1 MSLQTINIGTLA
13 NDGTGDDLREAFIKT
28 NQNFEDLDLRSP
40 ESTTATNLGNVGE
53 GIFSQKA
60 GSQLQFK
67 KIVQGA
73 NITLTSSSNGITVN
87 ALGGLQQLNVVS
99 DSGSMQIAD
108 GGTLNLYGGTGATTS
123 ISGNVLTVN
132 TVTALSTDNTPVLSG
147 NLDAGGNNLIN
158 GGTLSAS
165 NFVGPVTGNL
175 TGLVHGIDIR
185 LMAPNT
191 AGFNFGTLNNIVT
204 SVIDWIIYQTD
215 IDFGSYLIP
224 DSRTFDAGN
233 IIT

>member
-60 GSQLQFK
+60 DSQLQFK

-132 TVTALSTDNTPVLSG
+132 TVTELSTDTTPVLGG
-147 NLDAGGNNLIN
+147 NLDANGNNLIN
-158 GGTLSAS
+158 GGTLTAS
-165 NFVGPVTGNL
+165 TFAGAFQGNL
-175 TGLVHGIDIR
+175 TGLVHGVDIR
-185 LMAPNT
+185 LIAPNT
-191 AGFNFGTLNNIVT
+191 AGFNFGTFNNVIT
-204 SVIDWIIYQTD
+204 SLIDWLIYQTD
-215 IDFGSYLIP
+215 IDFGSMFTP
-224 DSRTFDAGN
+224 DPRVFDAGS
-233 IIT
+233 IA

>member
-1 MSLQTINIGTLA
+1 MAIQTINIGTLA
-13 NDGTGDDLREAFIKT
+13 NDGTGDDLREAFIKV
-28 NQNFEDLDLRSP
+28 NQNFESLDLRAP
-40 ESTTATNLGNVGE
+40 ESTTASNLGNVGE
-53 GIFSQKA
+53 GVFHQKA
-60 GSQLQFK
+60 GADLQFK
-67 KIVQGA
+67 KLVSGA
-73 NITLTSSSNGITVN
+73 NITLTSSTNGITVN

-99 DSGSMQIAD
+99 DSGSNQLAD
-108 GGTLNLYGGTGATTS
+108 GDTLNIFGGTGASTTL
-123 ISGNVLTVN
+123 SGNVLTVN
-132 TVTALSTDNTPVLSG
+132 TTTELSTDTTPVLGG
-147 NLDAGGNNLIN
+147 NLDANGNNLIN
-158 GGTLSAS
+158 GGTLTAS
-165 NFVGPVTGNL
+165 SFNGTFNGNL